1 MIRGPISYTTASG
14 LSIAY
19 QVIGEGDRKL
29 VWVPGSISHLELN
42 WEFPAMARFL
52 RRLASI
58 GQVLMFDKRGQGL
71 SDRDLV
77 TLGVCEQ
84 LHVGHLDVCSTADL
98 VRTSYCA

>member
-29 VWVPGSISHLELN
+29 VWVPGSLSHLELN

-71 SDRDLV
+71 SDRDLGPG
-77 TLGVCEQ
+77 TLEARSHEKV
-84 LHVGHLDVCSTADL
+84 LS
-98 VRTSYCA
+98 